1 MQDHDR
7 KYKQTRTTQRKGKK
21 LFKNEN
27 TEDSVNFRGRGCNI
41 PLKCP
46 KYFVMVNVI
55 VLVLLVRSSRP
66 RPHQ

>member
-7 KYKQTRTTQRKGKK
+7 KYKQTRTTQNERKN
-21 LFKNEN
+21 LLKNEI
-27 TEDSVNFRGRGCNI
+27 TENGFNFRGIGCNI